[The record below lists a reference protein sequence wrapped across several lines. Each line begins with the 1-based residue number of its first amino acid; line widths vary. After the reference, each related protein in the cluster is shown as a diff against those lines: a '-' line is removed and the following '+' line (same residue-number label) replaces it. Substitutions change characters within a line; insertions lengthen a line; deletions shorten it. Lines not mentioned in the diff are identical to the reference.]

1 MEKIIAEFGGGI
13 KAFAVILAI
22 ALLVIGIAKSDTV
35 KTSFENI
42 VPGFME
48 QVQEQAGIELDGE

>member
-13 KAFAVILAI
+13 KSFAVILAI

-35 KTSFENI
+35 QKSFESI
-42 VPGFME
+42 VPSFME
-48 QVQEQAGIELDGE
+48 QVQDQADVELDGE